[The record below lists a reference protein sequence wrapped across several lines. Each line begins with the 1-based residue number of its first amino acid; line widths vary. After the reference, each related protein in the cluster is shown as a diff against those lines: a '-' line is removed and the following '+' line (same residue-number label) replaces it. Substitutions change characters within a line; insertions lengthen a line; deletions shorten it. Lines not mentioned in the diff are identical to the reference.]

1 MELLNVNVARSVWLF
16 PISELNPR
24 GKTVMPELLEWLKDN
39 YSFDKGPSSVAEL
52 DPTTKAF
59 VFERG
64 QFQVKEEIFV
74 DVGLKV
80 FNDGLVAETQS
91 STHDADAFIED
102 VLTEG
107 AKEFSLVYKPQM
119 IGKKLYY
126 SELYVYSAKSL
137 VGINPKAS
145 EFAAKIASSVPA
157 KLGMPF
163 EVAAFG
169 FWPTQPPVPPIV
181 LGPFRIE
188 RKLQTLPTEGKYYST
203 APMHTEDHLQLL
215 DEFESVFMA

>member
-1 MELLNVNVARSVWLF
+1 MELLNVNVARSVWIF

-39 YSFDKGPSSVAEL
+39 YSFDKAPSSVAEL

-74 DVGLKV
+74 DIGLKV

-91 STHDADAFIED
+91 STRDSDAFIED
-102 VLTEG
+102 VLTE
-107 AKEFSLVYKPQM
+107 AANEFSLVYKPQM
-119 IGKKLYY
+119 IGKKLYF
-126 SELYVYSAKSL
+126 SELYVHSFKNLAG
-137 VGINPKAS
+137 VNPKAG
-145 EFAAKIASSVPA
+145 EFANKIMNLVPT
-157 KLGMPF
+157 KLGVPF

-169 FWPTQPPVPPIV
+169 FWPTQATPHTV
-181 LGPFRIE
+181 LGPFRFE
-188 RKLQTLPTEGKYYST
+188 RK
-203 APMHTEDHLQLL
+203 
-215 DEFESVFMA
+215 

>member
-1 MELLNVNVARSVWLF
+1 MELLNVSMARSVWIF

-39 YSFDKGPSSVAEL
+39 YSFDKAPSSVAEL

-64 QFQVKEEIFV
+64 QFQVKEEIFI

-91 STHDADAFIED
+91 STHDSDAFIED
-102 VLTEG
+102 VLTE
-107 AKEFSLVYKPQM
+107 ATKEFSLAYKPQM
-119 IGKKLYY
+119 IGRKLRF
-126 SELYVYSAKSL
+126 SELYVHSMKAL
-137 VGINPKAS
+137 AGINPKAS
-145 EFAAKIASSVPA
+145 EFAAKIANLVPA
-157 KLGMPF
+157 KLGIPF
-163 EVAAFG
+163 DVAAFG
-169 FWPTQPPVPPIV
+169 FWPTQLTVPPIV

-188 RKLQTLPTEGKYYST
+188 RKLNTLPAEGKYYST
-203 APMHTEDHLQLL
+203 APLHTEDHLQLL
-215 DEFESVFMA
+215 DEFESSFMV